1 MFLHALHVL
10 AVLLGLECEF
20 FESPVGLP
28 EVLSGLGVAALLGVK
43 LSLELADA
51 GFQLGD
57 DALASLEGG
66 SLGLVEAGLKVLD
79 GDFELLAQSVDVDG
93 VLLLA
98 AELLGQ
104 VGGGLLG
111 LLLGVLELGD
121 GVVHV
126 GLHGLE
132 VLLELALGT
141 GEHGVGA
148 GKLLDASGGVVELSL
163 GGLAGSVGGLEGNA
177 HLLQLGGEHVAAAL
191 GHVVGLAGLLAG
203 ALLVLDGGLELH
215 DLAQVLLDLL
225 HGLGVGAV
233 GVVQRHLQLV
243 DVGLELLLHAEGLL
257 LGLGLGLQ
265 GSLHGLEGASVV
277 LAGVL
282 ELVLLLGQTAIDLG
296 ADLRQLQL
304 GADDLGLLL
313 FEGGLSLLQS
323 GLELFLLHL
332 ELAAGL
338 VELVHGFSAL
348 SELVG
353 EVVDL
358 VGEDLVLALETFDV
372 LEGLFVLGLEL
383 EELGGIA
390 AGLLLAGLQLDGDVL
405 ALDLPVGD
413 ELVELTLLLLHGGG
427 VGVGALDVDHE
438 ILDLAGET
446 VLGLLEGRAFAE
458 SLLDLFLGLGQL
470 GGQLALGLLELLGAS
485 NTFLLVLGA
494 PHLGLGG
501 GLGERAV
508 KLALGFDLLLELL
521 LDRVEISLGVLE
533 GGSQGGLGAGLLL
546 EGALG
551 VLELVAQLLLQLG
564 EGADLVLGI
573 LQLAQQ
579 IAVLGL
585 QALLG
590 GSQLGNEA
598 SVLLD
603 LAVAVGQLELELLGK
618 LLGGGLAL
626 DNAVVLLSEIQQLAG
641 KRLLLLLQ
649 VVLELLEL
657 IDLIAHLRDGIGV
670 LLAEGAGDGLVT
682 DVGLLEVAAEL
693 EQLAL
698 ARLVESGLSGGG
710 AAGVLETLG
719 QLVQLFGQIGTL
731 LLDLGAGLALGLE
744 LLFDLLDA
752 GGGVLDLLLG
762 AGDGGVLILVLGD
775 ETGVFGVLALR
786 RLLEVALHA
795 LEIVDAGE
803 GSLELGLQLALGL
816 VQVSAGFLLA
826 LQTVLELVQGG
837 LELSLDLGKV
847 VDLVLLGL
855 EVVGGFPV
863 VLLDLLLLAGEL
875 GDELV
880 LLGHLVLER
889 LDLGLLG
896 VLLLL
901 GLGEGSLEVLDVLL
915 ELLTFGSELL
925 GGGRH
930 GRVGVLLVH
939 QAGLDLLEL
948 LLGGGLGLEGG
959 LVLLL
964 HVASGLALGGQ
975 SAGDLVSLG
984 VDLNLGL
991 LQLGLQGLTLG
1002 ETVLG
1007 GSQIGAH
1014 AIVHLLETELDEEG
1028 LELAVKEPPG
1038 PVLETKVLLDVPL
1051 DALEGDLLLSL
1062 DVVGDVDED
1071 AAGLALH
1078 LDDDLGQSTFTDLLE
1093 GGQHT
1098 RAEHDLGLSATE
1110 RVSVHASGDEG
1121 LEGALLGVVGQ
1132 VGEDLGSDDG
1142 VTRHEV
1148 SVGDL
1153 VGQTQH
1159 ANTDTLQHAV
1169 AVKLMHDKGSV
1180 DVSRLLDLV
1189 GDDATDEVRMS
1200 RVQVGHQL
1208 HQGLSMG
1215 SGNGHHGS
1223 TLLLGAVILLSED
1236 KGDDGVAG
1244 GGHHADDSLVDGILV
1259 LEEPASD
1266 VVSDGTGVVVD
1277 LEVSFGLAL
1286 LGGLGLAE
1294 RLVLAQMLAHHLL
1307 QVGLVGGLG
1316 DDALF
1321 LQHGQDTHLLLD
1333 ELDGDDQIHTK
1344 VDESPL
1350 DALAFV
1356 LFLLLNKHVVV
1367 EELLEALVGVV
1378 DKELFQ
1384 DVELEDLKTG
1394 DIQDTDE
1401 ILPGVGR
1408 VKGVVDQQDDPIEHT
1423 GEEGLGGGGNGEA
1436 DLVNVLALLDEILA
1450 DLQLGLHEGV
1460 DEPVDL
1466 DLEEVSSPG
1475 HHIHT
1480 VRLGLLLAT
1489 LLLPLLI
1496 TNEGDGDGTLVQ
1508 TILLI
1513 LAEAEGIQGGVSGAH
1528 LLGVIHT
1535 GDGQHAL
1542 SEEEVISRERLVA
1555 QQAHLPVF
1563 GVGVGHQLVEDMVI
1577 PFDLQ
1582 LEGDTGLLQKV
1593 GLDIGGGDFGSGAE
1607 MDTDE
1612 FTESGGVVVTDGLGV
1627 TVGLKRRIGLDN
1639 LLLERTGV
1647 RALGSLG
1654 FGRLGIGAVQ
1664 GVILE
1669 HLLGVLGLSGTRL
1682 AGNQGRLM
1690 LALHLQ
1696 ELESTVSDGVQVR
1709 RSVGTPAVSEMG
1721 SHDGSVHHQPLVG
1734 VDTDAEET
1742 RVGVD
1747 LEDLVAGPQVVE
1759 DTSLV
1764 QDGQVG
1770 HVFLLLELGG
1780 IAFQNLGLGK
1790 ADASLVRLDFARI
1803 SR

>member
-203 ALLVLDGGLELH
+203 ALLVLDGGLELL

-372 LEGLFVLGLEL
+372 LEGLLVLGLEL

-427 VGVGALDVDHE
+427 VGVGALDVDHQ

-458 SLLDLFLGLGQL
+458 SLLDLLLGLGEL
-470 GGQLALGLLELLGAS
+470 GGQLALGLLQLLGAGDAL
-485 NTFLLVLGA
+485 LLVLGA

-508 KLALGFDLLLELL
+508 KLALGLDLLLELPL
-521 LDRVEISLGVLE
+521 HRVEVSLSVLE
-533 GGSQGGLGAGLLL
+533 GGSEGGLGAGLLL

-551 VLELVAQLLLQLG
+551 VLELMTQLLLQLG
-564 EGADLVLGI
+564 ESADLVLGV
-573 LQLAQQ
+573 LQLAEQVS
-579 IAVLGL
+579 VLGL
-585 QALLG
+585 EALLG
-590 GSQLGNEA
+590 GGQLGNEA

-603 LAVAVGQLELELLGK
+603 LAVAVGQLELELLGE

-626 DNAVVLLSEIQQLAG
+626 DDAIVLLGEVQQLARE
-641 KRLLLLLQ
+641 RLLLLLQ

-657 IDLIAHLRDGIGV
+657 VDLVAHLGDGVGV
-670 LLAEGAGDGLVT
+670 LLAQSAGDGLVP
-682 DVGLLEVAAEL
+682 DVGFFEVAAKF

-698 ARLVESGLSGGG
+698 AGLVKSGLSGGG
-710 AAGVLETLG
+710 ATGILETLG
-719 QLVQLFGQIGTL
+719 ELVQLLGQVGSL
-731 LLDLGAGLALGLE
+731 LLNLGAGLALGFE
-744 LLFDLLDA
+744 LLLDLFNA

-762 AGDGGVLILVLGD
+762 AGDGRVLVLVLGD
-775 ETGVFGVLALR
+775 EAAVLGVLALR
-786 RLLEVALHA
+786 RLLQVALHA
-795 LEIVDAGE
+795 LQVVDG
-803 GSLELGLQLALGL
+803 GQRGLQLGLELALGL
-816 VQVSAGFLLA
+816 VQIGAGLLLA
-826 LQTVLELVQGG
+826 LQSILELIEGG
-837 LELSLDLGKV
+837 LELSLDLGQV

-855 EVVGGFPV
+855 EVIGRFPV

-901 GLGEGSLEVLDVLL
+901 GLGQRSLEILDVLL
-915 ELLTFGSELL
+915 QLLALGGELL
-925 GGGRH
+925 GGAGHR
-930 GRVGVLLVH
+930 GVGILLVH
-939 QAGLDLLEL
+939 KTGLDLLEL
-948 LLGGGLGLEGG
+948 LLGGGLGLEGL
-959 LVLLL
+959 LVLGL
-964 HVASGLALGGQ
+964 HVSAGLAFGVQSGGE
-975 SAGDLVSLG
+975 LVSLG
-984 VDLNLGL
+984 VDLDLSVLELGL
-991 LQLGLQGLTLG
+991 EGLTLG
-1002 ETVLG
+1002 ESVLG
-1007 GSQIGAH
+1007 GGQVGAD
-1014 AIVHLLETELDEEG
+1014 AIVQLLETELDEEG
-1028 LELAVKEPPG
+1028 LELAVKEPPR
-1038 PVLETKVLLDVPL
+1038 PVLETEVLLDVPL
-1051 DALEGDLLLSL
+1051 DNLESNLLLAL
-1062 DVVGDVDED
+1062 DVIGDVDED
-1071 AAGLALH
+1071 AASLALH
-1078 LDDDLGQSTFTDLLE
+1078 LDDDLGQSALSDLLKL
-1093 GGQHT
+1093 GQHT
-1098 RAEHDLGLSATE
+1098 SAEHDLGLAATE
-1110 RVSVHASGDEG
+1110 GVGVHTSSDQG
-1121 LEGALLGVVGQ
+1121 LAGALLGIVGQ

-1142 VTRHEV
+1142 VTGHEV
-1148 SVGDL
+1148 GVGDL

-1159 ANTDTLQHAV
+1159 TDTDALEHTV
-1169 AVKLMHDKGSV
+1169 AVELVHDKRSV

-1215 SGNGHHGS
+1215 SGNGHHGG
-1223 TLLLGAVILLSED
+1223 TLLLGAVILLLED
-1236 KGDDGVAG
+1236 EGDNGVASRS
-1244 GGHHADDSLVDGILV
+1244 HHANDGLIDGILV

-1266 VVSDGTGVVVD
+1266 IVSDGTSVVVD
-1277 LEVSFGLAL
+1277 LKVSLGLAL
-1286 LGGLGLAE
+1286 FGGLGLAE
-1294 RLVLAQMLAHHLL
+1294 GLVLAQVLAHHFL
-1307 QVGLVGGLG
+1307 QIGLVCSLG
-1316 DDALF
+1316 NDALF
-1321 LQHGQDTHLLLD
+1321 LKHGQDAHLFLNQLN
-1333 ELDGDDQIHTK
+1333 GDNQVHTE
-1344 VDESPL
+1344 VNESPL
-1350 DALAFV
+1350 DTLALV

-1367 EELLEALVGVV
+1367 EELLETLIGVV
-1378 DKELFQ
+1378 DQKLLQHIELKN
-1384 DVELEDLKTG
+1384 LKTG
-1394 DIQDTDE
+1394 NVQDTDE
-1401 ILPGVGR
+1401 VLPGVGGVQGIIDKGNNP
-1408 VKGVVDQQDDPIEHT
+1408 VKHT
-1423 GEEGLGGGGNGEA
+1423 GEEGLASGRDGEV
-1436 DLVNVLALLDEILA
+1436 DLVNVLALLDKVLTN
-1450 DLQLGLHEGV
+1450 LQLGLHEGI
-1460 DEPVDL
+1460 DEPVNLNVKQVGGLADHFL
-1466 DLEEVSSPG
+1466 T
-1475 HHIHT
+1475 I
-1480 VRLGLLLAT
+1480 RLSLLLTT
-1489 LLLPLLI
+1489 LLLPLLV
-1496 TNEGDGDGTLVQ
+1496 TQVSDGNGTLVQ
-1508 TILLI
+1508 TIFLI
-1513 LAEAEGIQGGVSGAH
+1513 LGEAKGVQGGVGGAH
-1528 LLGVIHT
+1528 LLSVIHT
-1535 GDGQHAL
+1535 GDSQHTL
-1542 SEEEVISRERLVA
+1542 GNVKVISWEGLVTQLA
-1555 QQAHLPVF
+1555 QRPVL
-1563 GVGVGHQLVEDMVI
+1563 GVGIRHQLVEDVVI
-1577 PFDLQ
+1577 SLNLK

-1593 GLDIGGGDFGSGAE
+1593 GLNIGGGDLGGGAE
-1607 MDTDE
+1607 VDTDE
-1612 FTESGGVVVTDGLGV
+1612 LTEAGGVVVTDGFGV
-1627 TVGLKRRIGLDN
+1627 TVGLQGRVGLDN
-1639 LLLERTGV
+1639 LLLEGTGV
-1647 RALGSLG
+1647 
-1654 FGRLGIGAVQ
+1654 
-1664 GVILE
+1664 
-1669 HLLGVLGLSGTRL
+1669 
-1682 AGNQGRLM
+1682 
-1690 LALHLQ
+1690 LAL
-1696 ELESTVSDGVQVR
+1696 
-1709 RSVGTPAVSEMG
+1709 
-1721 SHDGSVHHQPLVG
+1721 
-1734 VDTDAEET
+1734 
-1742 RVGVD
+1742 
-1747 LEDLVAGPQVVE
+1747 
-1759 DTSLV
+1759 
-1764 QDGQVG
+1764 
-1770 HVFLLLELGG
+1770 
-1780 IAFQNLGLGK
+1780 
-1790 ADASLVRLDFARI
+1790 
-1803 SR
+1803 

>member
-1 MFLHALHVL
+1 M
-10 AVLLGLECEF
+10 
-20 FESPVGLP
+20 
-28 EVLSGLGVAALLGVK
+28 
-43 LSLELADA
+43 
-51 GFQLGD
+51 
-57 DALASLEGG
+57 
-66 SLGLVEAGLKVLD
+66 
-79 GDFELLAQSVDVDG
+79 
-93 VLLLA
+93 
-98 AELLGQ
+98 
-104 VGGGLLG
+104 
-111 LLLGVLELGD
+111 
-121 GVVHV
+121 
-126 GLHGLE
+126 
-132 VLLELALGT
+132 
-141 GEHGVGA
+141 
-148 GKLLDASGGVVELSL
+148 
-163 GGLAGSVGGLEGNA
+163 
-177 HLLQLGGEHVAAAL
+177 AL
-191 GHVVGLAGLLAG
+191 GHVVGLAGFLAG
-203 ALLVLDGGLELH
+203 ALLVLDGGLELL
-215 DLAQVLLDLL
+215 DLSQVLLDGL

-233 GVVQRHLQLV
+233 GVVQGHLQLI
-243 DVGLELLLHAEGLL
+243 DVGLELLLHAKSLL

-265 GSLHGLEGASVV
+265 GSLHGLKGAGVV

-282 ELVLLLGQTAIDLG
+282 ELILLLGQTAVDFG

-313 FEGGLSLLQS
+313 FEGGLGLLQS
-323 GLELFLLHL
+323 GLELLLLHL
-332 ELAAGL
+332 ELAASL
-338 VELVHGFSAL
+338 VELVDGFAAL

-372 LEGLFVLGLEL
+372 LEGLLVLGLEL

-458 SLLDLFLGLGQL
+458 RLLYLFLGLGQL

-485 NTFLLVLGA
+485 DTFLLVLGA

-533 GGSQGGLGAGLLL
+533 SGSQGGLGAGLLL

-551 VLELVAQLLLQLG
+551 VLKLVAQLLLQLG

-590 GSQLGNEA
+590 GSQLGNET

-626 DNAVVLLSEIQQLAG
+626 NNAVVLLSEIQQLAG

-731 LLDLGAGLALGLE
+731 LLDLGAGLTLGLE

-775 ETGVFGVLALR
+775 ETGVFGVLAFG
-786 RLLEVALHA
+786 RLLEIALHA

-803 GSLELGLQLALGL
+803 GSLELRLQLALGL
-816 VQVSAGFLLA
+816 VQVGTGFLLA

-837 LELSLDLGKV
+837 LELGLDLGKV

-855 EVVGGFPV
+855 EVIGGFPV

-901 GLGEGSLEVLDVLL
+901 GLGEGSLKVLDVLL

-925 GGGRH
+925 GGGGH

-984 VDLNLGL
+984 VDLHLGL

-1002 ETVLG
+1002 ESVLG
-1007 GSQIGAH
+1007 GGQIGAH

-1038 PVLETKVLLDVPL
+1038 PVLETKVLLHVPL
-1051 DALEGDLLLSL
+1051 DALEGDLLSSL
-1062 DVVGDVDED
+1062 DVVGDVDEASAD
-1071 AAGLALH
+1071 VRLH
-1078 LDDDLGQSTFTDLLE
+1078 LDNDLGQSAFTDLLKHRQLP
-1093 GGQHT
+1093 GT
-1098 RAEHDLGLSATE
+1098 EHDLGLAASKGVRVHSCLDERLLGAFF
-1110 RVSVHASGDEG
+1110 RVSGQIGEG
-1121 LEGALLGVVGQ
+1121 LRRYNR
-1132 VGEDLGSDDG
+1132 

-1148 SVGDL
+1148 LMGNFVR
-1153 VGQTQH
+1153 QTQH
-1159 ANTDTLQHAV
+1159 ANADALQHAV
-1169 AVKLMHDKGSV
+1169 AVKLVHDEGSV
-1180 DVSRLLDLV
+1180 DVSGLLDLV
-1189 GDDATDEVRMS
+1189 GDDAADEVWMS
-1200 RVQVGHQL
+1200 RMQVGHQF
-1208 HQGLSMG
+1208 HQGFPVG
-1215 SGNGHHGS
+1215 SGDGHHGR
-1223 TLLLGAVILLSED
+1223 TLLLGSVVLLRKDESN
-1236 KGDDGVAG
+1236 DGIAG
-1244 GGHHADDSLVDGILV
+1244 CRHHANHSLVHGILV
-1259 LEEPASD
+1259 LEQPAGD
-1266 VVSDGTGVVVD
+1266 VVADGSSVVVN
-1277 LEVSFGLAL
+1277 LKVSLGLSL
-1286 LGGLGLAE
+1286 LGGFGLAE
-1294 RLVLAQMLAHHLL
+1294 RLVLAQVLAHHLL
-1307 QVGLVGGLG
+1307 QVGLVGCLG
-1316 DDALF
+1316 DDAFL
-1321 LQHGQDTHLLLD
+1321 LQHGQDSHLLLD
-1333 ELDGDDQIHTK
+1333 ELDGDDQIHAE
-1344 VDESPL
+1344 VDEGPL
-1350 DALAFV
+1350 DALGLV
-1356 LFLLLNKHVVV
+1356 LF
-1367 EELLEALVGVV
+1367 
-1378 DKELFQ
+1378 
-1384 DVELEDLKTG
+1384 
-1394 DIQDTDE
+1394 
-1401 ILPGVGR
+1401 P
-1408 VKGVVDQQDDPIEHT
+1408 
-1423 GEEGLGGGGNGEA
+1423 
-1436 DLVNVLALLDEILA
+1436 
-1450 DLQLGLHEGV
+1450 
-1460 DEPVDL
+1460 
-1466 DLEEVSSPG
+1466 
-1475 HHIHT
+1475 
-1480 VRLGLLLAT
+1480 
-1489 LLLPLLI
+1489 
-1496 TNEGDGDGTLVQ
+1496 
-1508 TILLI
+1508 
-1513 LAEAEGIQGGVSGAH
+1513 
-1528 LLGVIHT
+1528 
-1535 GDGQHAL
+1535 
-1542 SEEEVISRERLVA
+1542 
-1555 QQAHLPVF
+1555 
-1563 GVGVGHQLVEDMVI
+1563 
-1577 PFDLQ
+1577 
-1582 LEGDTGLLQKV
+1582 
-1593 GLDIGGGDFGSGAE
+1593 
-1607 MDTDE
+1607 
-1612 FTESGGVVVTDGLGV
+1612 
-1627 TVGLKRRIGLDN
+1627 
-1639 LLLERTGV
+1639 
-1647 RALGSLG
+1647 
-1654 FGRLGIGAVQ
+1654 
-1664 GVILE
+1664 
-1669 HLLGVLGLSGTRL
+1669 
-1682 AGNQGRLM
+1682 
-1690 LALHLQ
+1690 
-1696 ELESTVSDGVQVR
+1696 
-1709 RSVGTPAVSEMG
+1709 
-1721 SHDGSVHHQPLVG
+1721 
-1734 VDTDAEET
+1734 
-1742 RVGVD
+1742 
-1747 LEDLVAGPQVVE
+1747 
-1759 DTSLV
+1759 
-1764 QDGQVG
+1764 
-1770 HVFLLLELGG
+1770 
-1780 IAFQNLGLGK
+1780 
-1790 ADASLVRLDFARI
+1790 
-1803 SR
+1803 